1 MSSVSLNEHCFSLW
15 KISISYY
22 PVIKNS
28 NPFTPSKSLIELIKK
43 NLCTNFILTQS
54 KVRIVKLFLR
64 DFILFQ
70 FVYDQAF
77 DVYEVLKSRNTT
89 LADYN
94 TISMPELILD
104 DHLSLT
110 ADYSTDIHRY
120 LNHIQQILIET
131 IEQSK

>member
-1 MSSVSLNEHCFSLW
+1 M
-15 KISISYY
+15 
-22 PVIKNS
+22 
-28 NPFTPSKSLIELIKK
+28 
-43 NLCTNFILTQS
+43 
-54 KVRIVKLFLR
+54 R